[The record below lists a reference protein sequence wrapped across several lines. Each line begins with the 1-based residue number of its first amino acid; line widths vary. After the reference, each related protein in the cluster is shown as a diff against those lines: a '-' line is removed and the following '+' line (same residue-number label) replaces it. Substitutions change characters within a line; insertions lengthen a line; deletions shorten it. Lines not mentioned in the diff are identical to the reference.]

1 MALYDE
7 TEVDEVEDSETSEET
22 ESETTET
29 DASDNGVDDRIKQ
42 LEDNRV
48 LDQMMNDPDVQKV
61 LDLKRSGKSVEVG
74 EPVVE
79 EEKSEFDVD
88 PDDPAAELLKK
99 IGGMMDN
106 KLGKLKD
113 RLHIIEGIAQ
123 RAQSNEVNNEIDR
136 LKTKHRDFDTYKDSM
151 VKLSNENA
159 GLNVEELY
167 TMAKMRAGKLDIVQP
182 STFSEKGTT
191 QPRRMLKKAG
201 STTPRGRQGFNKIV
215 RAALDGLDLD
225 SLE

>member
-7 TEVDEVEDSETSEET
+7 TEVDDTEETDEET

-29 DASDNGVDDRIKQ
+29 DASDNGTDDRIKQ

-48 LDQMMNDPDVQKV
+48 LDQMMADPDVQKV
-61 LDLKRSGKSVEVG
+61 LDLKRSGKNVQVA

-106 KLGKLKD
+106 KLGKIAN
-113 RLHIIEGIAQ
+113 RLELIEGIAQ
-123 RAQSNEVNNEIDR
+123 RAQHSEVNNEIN
-136 LKTKHRDFDTYKDSM
+136 KVKEKHRDFDTYKDSM

-191 QPRRMLKKAG
+191 QPRRMMKKAG
-201 STTPRGRQGFNKIV
+201 AQTPRGRQGFNKIV

>member
-7 TEVDEVEDSETSEET
+7 TEVDEIEDAETTEET
-22 ESETTET
+22 DTETTET
-29 DASDNGVDDRIKQ
+29 DEPDNGVDDRIKK

-48 LDQMMNDPDVQKV
+48 LDQMMADPDVQRV
-61 LDLKRSGKSVEVG
+61 LDLKRSGKAVKIDEQT
-74 EPVVE
+74 EP

-106 KLGKLKD
+106 KLGKIAD
-113 RLHIIEGIAQ
+113 RLQLVEGIAQ
-123 RAQSNEVNNEIDR
+123 RAQNNEVNSEIDR
-136 LKTKHRDFDTYKDSM
+136 AKTKHRDFDTYKDSM
-151 VKLSNENA
+151 VKMSNENP

-201 STTPRGRQGFNKIV
+201 SQTPRGRQGFNKIV
-215 RAALDGLDLD
+215 QAALEGLDLD